1 MPTRRRKEMIR
12 TVIRHSQRFAGL
24 ILLAA
29 LALSIAPAQT
39 QNKKAVFVKQPATK
53 DIKILPKET
62 ARKPTER
69 VLEVEKTRS
78 EKNAGLRRVR
88 EGIAVG
94 EPTGVSPK
102 KEVIDVTGGKQ
113 RGIAVGE
120 PNGGIKGKV
129 EEQKD
134 LPKKV
139 LKEEAGGLRRI
150 EDPANF
156 PKKLKE
162 ASDGPKRQ
170 RIDQGPLTPAT
181 GVPQKTKDAIGSP
194 QRADQ
199 KSDGTA
205 ELGGKKKADL
215 RKIIKLDPQDGG
227 KGAIIERKPK
237 EDASD
242 FAKRKIGKAKVKKID
257 AKLAEKEASLLIRRG
272 N

>member
-1 MPTRRRKEMIR
+1 M
-12 TVIRHSQRFAGL
+12 
-24 ILLAA
+24 LLAA
-29 LALSIAPAQT
+29 LAVTAAPAQP
-39 QNKKAVFVKQPATK
+39 QNRKAVFVKPPLTK
-53 DIKILPKET
+53 DIKRQPREI
-62 ARKPTER
+62 ARKPAER
-69 VLEVEKTRS
+69 VLEVEKTRTGKTA
-78 EKNAGLRRVR
+78 ELRRVR

-102 KEVIDVTGGKQ
+102 KEVIDATGGKQ

-120 PNGGIKGKV
+120 PNGRIKRKP
-129 EEQKD
+129 EEKND
-134 LPKKV
+134 APKKV

-181 GVPQKTKDAIGSP
+181 DVPQRTKDAVGSP

-199 KSDGTA
+199 KI
-205 ELGGKKKADL
+205 EGKAKFTDKKTDEL
-215 RKIIKLDPQDGG
+215 RKKGKLDPQDGG

-237 EDASD
+237 EEAAD
-242 FAKRKIGKAKVKKID
+242 FAKKKIGKAKVKKID
-257 AKLAEKEASLLIRRG
+257 AKLAEKEASLIRRR